1 MTPSPSKQIDVIA
14 FGELVIDLIPAG
26 RDGDEPLY
34 AARPGGAPG
43 NVAAGVARLGLR
55 AAMLTKVGREPFGD
69 LAVRALAAAGV
80 DTRSIRRAGFET
92 TALAVVAI
100 DDKGDRDFTLYRG
113 NCADASYAPDEVDV
127 GLVRAAR
134 LLHVGSLS
142 LATPI
147 SAAAQRHAISVAR
160 EAALLISADP
170 NLRPAVWADKAAME
184 AAGRE
189 AIASADIVKLSGEEL
204 AVLSGTRDPAEGV
217 KRLWHPGLKLMA
229 VTEGDRGATIH
240 AADWAVGV
248 GGFAVDVVD
257 TVGCGDAFMASL
269 IAGLLA
275 TDLDGLDCNAVREIG
290 ARASAA
296 GAVLATRAG
305 AMARMPTPE
314 EIDRVIAGRHTEA
327 T

>member
-1 MTPSPSKQIDVIA
+1 M
-14 FGELVIDLIPAG
+14 
-26 RDGDEPLY
+26 
-34 AARPGGAPG
+34 
-43 NVAAGVARLGLR
+43 VAL
-55 AAMLTKVGREPFGD
+55 
-69 LAVRALAAAGV
+69 
-80 DTRSIRRAGFET
+80 
-92 TALAVVAI
+92 
-100 DDKGDRDFTLYRG
+100 DDKGDRDFALYRA
-113 NCADASYAPDEVDV
+113 NCADASYAPDEVDAD
-127 GLVRAAR
+127 LIRAAR

-147 SAAAQRHAISVAR
+147 STAAQRHAVAVAR
-160 EAALLISADP
+160 EAGLLVSADP
-170 NLRPAVWADKAAME
+170 NLRPAVWADKAAMV

-217 KRLWHPGLKLMA
+217 KRLWHPGLRLMA

-240 AADWAVGV
+240 TPQWAVGI
-248 GGFAVDVVD
+248 GGFAVEVVD

-269 IAGLLA
+269 LVGLLNA
-275 TDLDGLDCNAVREIG
+275 DLDRLDRTAVREIG

-314 EIDRVIAGRHTEA
+314 EIDRLISGHRMEA